1 MGQFVEYVKMAL
13 FSIRS
18 NKGRSFLTML
28 GIIIGISS
36 VITILAIGSGLKAD
50 VMSQSEIKSVS
61 IITNKEETTNL
72 SLITVDDI
80 NALKERLGDRVN
92 GVSVGTGVSGAITT
106 RKGQFD
112 ASMSLVSTDEEF
124 NPNQLKVISGRYFT
138 EDDVA
143 NANMVCVIDKASAKN
158 MFGTNDVVGMDVEL
172 DVEGK
177 LYDVRIVGI
186 RDVDSEYQAAMEEQM
201 SMFGMSMPVVLEM
214 PYTLSETFGMK
225 METFSSLSVYLK
237 EGSDSNAITKA
248 AIQVL
253 DSRHTNDGKDLFIK
267 QGGLEEMTKYMGTV
281 LDGVTAFIAF
291 VAGISLLVGGIGVM
305 NIMLVSVTE
314 RTREIGIRKALGA
327 KTSSI
332 IAQFL
337 CESAIISGIGGI
349 IGIII
354 GASIAGIVSALKI
367 GGLSARLSPT
377 AIILTTCFSCSVG
390 IIFGIYPARKA
401 AKMSPIDALR
411 QL

>member
-13 FSIRS
+13 YSIRS

-50 VMSQSEIKSVS
+50 VMSQTEIKSVT

-72 SLITVDDI
+72 SLITEDDVS
-80 NALKERLGDRVN
+80 ALQDRLGDKVA
-92 GVSVGTGVSGAITT
+92 GVSVGTGAMGAITT

-112 ASMSLVSTDEEF
+112 ASLTLANPGEEF
-124 NPNQLKVISGRYFT
+124 NPNQLKVVSGRYFT

-143 NANMVCVIDKASAKN
+143 NANMVCVIDKASAAY
-158 MFGTNDVVGMDVEL
+158 MFGTSDVVGMDLEL

-186 RDVDSEYQAAMEEQM
+186 RDVDAEYQAAMEEQM
-201 SMFGMSMPVVLEM
+201 KMFGMSMPVYLEM
-214 PYTLSETFGMK
+214 PYTLSETFGTK
-225 METFSSLSVYLK
+225 METFSSVSVYLK
-237 EGSDSNAITKA
+237 EGTDSNVVTKA

-267 QGGLEEMTKYMGTV
+267 QSGLEEMTKYMGTV

>member
-237 EGSDSNAITKA
+237 DGSDSNAITKA

>member
-1 MGQFVEYVKMAL
+1 MGQFGEYMKMAL
-13 FSIRS
+13 YNIKE

-36 VITILAIGSGLKAD
+36 VITIVSIGSGLKAD
-50 VMSQSEIKSVS
+50 VMSESEVKSVTVMVDS
-61 IITNKEETTNL
+61 EETANTE
-72 SLITVDDI
+72 LITWEDLQAVKDS
-80 NALKERLGDRVN
+80 LGERVN
-92 GVSVGTGVSGAITT
+92 GVISYAQRQGKVDT
-106 RKGQFD
+106 RKGSFD
-112 ASMSLVSTDEEF
+112 AYVTLTTPDEEKDPVQLPVIRGSYFTDED
-124 NPNQLKVISGRYFT
+124 I
-138 EDDVA
+138 A
-143 NANMVCVIDKASAKN
+143 NASPAAVLDKASALYL
-158 MFGTNDVVGMDVEL
+158 FGTVDVAGMEMDLQIDNTIQTLYVKGVRDGDPEL
-172 DVEGK
+172 MKANE
-177 LYDVRIVGI
+177 
-186 RDVDSEYQAAMEEQM
+186 EAMK
-201 SMFGMSMPVVLEM
+201 MFGMEMPVMIEL
-214 PYTLSETFGMK
+214 PYTVSESWG
-225 METFSSLSVYLK
+225 ENPENFSSIILYLA
-237 EGSDSNAITKA
+237 EGESDNAVAKS

-253 DSRHTNDGKDLFIK
+253 SSRHMNDGENLFVK
-267 QGGLEEMTKYMGTV
+267 QQPMDMSGAMGAV

-337 CESAIISGIGGI
+337 CESAIISGIGGV

-354 GASIAGIVSALKI
+354 GASISGIVSALQI
-367 GGLSARLSPT
+367 GGLSARLSLT
-377 AIILTTCFSCSVG
+377 AVILTTCFSCGVG

-401 AKMSPIDALR
+401 AKMSPIEALR